1 MQGSF
6 LTPWS
11 MPKKALTVKLISTDR
26 HLFPCCSV
34 QSKLLGQK
42 TTAANLFTFNLF
54 PLGSA
59 DASLFLDFP
68 FLNNNFEWLKM
79 AIAPKWNYSRNTRYP
94 IDIHR
99 SSLLLL
105 PSWRAPVESGIRA
118 KPLSHQATVW
128 IEFRPAVA
136 RGARAKMGRASSLR
150 AAGAGRPR
158 AAGQCP
164 VRVQSR
170 FFTFWYFDFLC
181 ISMSFKERLSFSSEL
196 LVYFNKCRYDTS
208 CWGT

>member
-1 MQGSF
+1 MSGRRKWYDAGSDF
-6 LTPWS
+6 RKEKSCFCPWAR
-11 MPKKALTVKLISTDR
+11 KANPVAGEDKPIFRSNSNRLNK
-26 HLFPCCSV
+26 
-34 QSKLLGQK
+34 
-42 TTAANLFTFNLF
+42 
-54 PLGSA
+54 GSIGRRCWEA
-59 DASLFLDFP
+59 GL
-68 FLNNNFEWLKM
+68 
-79 AIAPKWNYSRNTRYP
+79 
-94 IDIHR
+94 
-99 SSLLLL
+99 
-105 PSWRAPVESGIRA
+105 
-118 KPLSHQATVW
+118 
-128 IEFRPAVA
+128 EFRPAVA

-208 CWGT
+208 CWGTLGLEFFPLLVWILYDDL